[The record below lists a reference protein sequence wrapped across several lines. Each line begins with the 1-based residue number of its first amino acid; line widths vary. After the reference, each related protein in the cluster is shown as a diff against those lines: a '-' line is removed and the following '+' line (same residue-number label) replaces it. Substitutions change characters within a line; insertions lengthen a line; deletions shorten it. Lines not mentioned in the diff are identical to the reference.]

1 MNIAK
6 RTVDRAA
13 YTVNE
18 FCAAHGIGRTT
29 FYAELK
35 AGRINVVKCGRRT
48 LVPTSENDAWLGRL
62 AGGVREVTDA

>member
-1 MNIAK
+1 MNSD
-6 RTVDRAA
+6 RGTVDCAA

-35 AGRINVVKCGRRT
+35 AGRIRVVKCGRKT
-48 LVPTSENDAWLGRL
+48 LVPKTENDAWLGRW
-62 AGGVREVTDA
+62 AERC

>member
-1 MNIAK
+1 VNSEK

-13 YTVNE
+13 YTVDE

-35 AGRINVVKCGRRT
+35 AGRIKVLKCGRKT
-48 LVPTSENDAWLGRL
+48 LVPKTESDAWLGRL
-62 AGGVREVTDA
+62 PEVG